1 MAQSSAP
8 REEPSME
15 DILSSIRK
23 IIQSNES
30 DGGAVEAPT
39 SQVAPQAA
47 MQSSAPVAQAPV
59 AQAPVASAPFVP
71 AAPVAPAIKAVT
83 TPAAPSAQVDTTDDG
98 ELTAAP
104 ERARQVVGKVDM
116 PQVHASEM
124 QSVADA
130 EVDAAPAQLNKLASV
145 MADVEKE
152 ASAAMPALISAGS
165 EAKVIASFAQLNEAM
180 SANSSKSL
188 EEMSS
193 DMLKPMLQEW
203 LDNNLPGLVERLVR
217 EEIERVARGGHQ
229 D

>member
-30 DGGAVEAPT
+30 DGGAAEAP
-39 SQVAPQAA
+39 APQA
-47 MQSSAPVAQAPV
+47 AQAPV
-59 AQAPVASAPFVP
+59 APAPFVP
-71 AAPVAPAIKAVT
+71 PAPAAPAIKAVT
-83 TPAAPSAQVDTTDDG
+83 APAAPAARVDTTDEG

-104 ERARQVVGKVDM
+104 ERARQVLGKAEM
-116 PQVHASEM
+116 PQVQPAEM
-124 QSVADA
+124 QSVEEA
-130 EVDAAPAQLNKLASV
+130 EAAPAQLNKLASV
-145 MADVEKE
+145 MADV
-152 ASAAMPALISAGS
+152 AADVERETAAAVPALISAGS
-165 EAKVIASFAQLNEAM
+165 EAKVVASFAQLNDAM
-180 SANSSKSL
+180 SANNSKSL

-217 EEIERVARGGHQ
+217 EEIERVARGGHE

>member
-30 DGGAVEAPT
+30 DGGAAETP
-39 SQVAPQAA
+39 APQAA
-47 MQSSAPVAQAPV
+47 QAAQAPV
-59 AQAPVASAPFVP
+59 APAPFVP
-71 AAPVAPAIKAVT
+71 PAPAAPAIKAVT
-83 TPAAPSAQVDTTDDG
+83 APAAPAARVDTTDEG

-104 ERARQVVGKVDM
+104 ERARQVLGKAEM
-116 PQVHASEM
+116 PQVQPAEM
-124 QSVADA
+124 QSVEEA
-130 EVDAAPAQLNKLASV
+130 EVEAAPAQLNKLASV
-145 MADVEKE
+145 MADV
-152 ASAAMPALISAGS
+152 AADVERETAAAVPALISAGS
-165 EAKVIASFAQLNEAM
+165 EAKVVASFAQLNDAM
-180 SANSSKSL
+180 SANNSKSL

-217 EEIERVARGGHQ
+217 EEIERVARGGHE

>member
-23 IIQSNES
+23 IIQSNEA

-47 MQSSAPVAQAPV
+47 IQSSAPVAQEPV
-59 AQAPVASAPFVP
+59 AQAPFVP
-71 AAPVAPAIKAVT
+71 PAPVAPAIKAVT

-124 QSVADA
+124 QSVEDA
-130 EVDAAPAQLNKLASV
+130 EVDAAPAQLNKLACV

-165 EAKVIASFAQLNEAM
+165 EAKVVASFAQLNEAM

-217 EEIERVARGGHQ
+217 EEIERVARGGHE